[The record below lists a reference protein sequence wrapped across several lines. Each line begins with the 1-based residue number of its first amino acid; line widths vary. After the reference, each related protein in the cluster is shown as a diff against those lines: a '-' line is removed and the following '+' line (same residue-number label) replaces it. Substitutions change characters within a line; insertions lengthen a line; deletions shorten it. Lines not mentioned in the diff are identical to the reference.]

1 MKWMVCMRLLWR
13 NYFRMNNNKTVQ
25 RHTMKDNK
33 IIILKADIS
42 DIEPVANL
50 FDAYREF
57 YGKSKD
63 IALSIQFINDR
74 MNSNESSIL
83 LAKIKGEYVGFT
95 QLYPFFS
102 SVRAT
107 RLMVLN
113 DLFVYPEY
121 RGKGVAKRLI
131 ESAVEL
137 AKSEGC
143 GGLILE
149 TTEDNIHAQSLY
161 EKLGWAEESGIKHY
175 SFDLN

>member
-1 MKWMVCMRLLWR
+1 
-13 NYFRMNNNKTVQ
+13 
-25 RHTMKDNK
+25 
-33 IIILKADIS
+33 
-42 DIEPVANL
+42 
-50 FDAYREF
+50 
-57 YGKSKD
+57 
-63 IALSIQFINDR
+63 